1 MDQSCI
7 QSQRQSIYLPA
18 VRDRVFAPE
27 WQKGNMQLLV
37 SERRMIGTRWSCL
50 RAVKVD
56 YLPGIAY
63 SAEGREQAAKS
74 SRENHMIVQK
84 FGFLYRRFLIGV
96 VVFTS
101 FSIASAQKEQRVTI
115 IDGQTAEVRI
125 LTEIPEATE
134 PCAPAECEWWN
145 QIRKA
150 NSDLNQAYKRR
161 DEKSKRAAIERF
173 FLLLNEARDKSYK
186 VPVRDRPPQ
195 PLLTARPAYPYV
207 AKKNKVKGTV
217 KMSVEIGDYGLV
229 TDIKVTEGPGWGLNE
244 SAIESTRQAFFLPAI
259 KDGGF
264 VAYKMPVEVCFDCD
278 KSRRQ

>member
-1 MDQSCI
+1 
-7 QSQRQSIYLPA
+7 
-18 VRDRVFAPE
+18 
-27 WQKGNMQLLV
+27 
-37 SERRMIGTRWSCL
+37 MIGTHWSSL

-56 YLPGIAY
+56 YSPGIAY

-84 FGFLYRRFLIGV
+84 FCFLYRRFLIGMV

-101 FSIASAQKEQRVTI
+101 FSNVSGQKEQRVTL
-115 IDGQTAEVRI
+115 IDGQTAEVRM

-134 PCAPAECEWWN
+134 PCVPAECEWWN

-161 DEKSKRAAIERF
+161 DEKSKLAAIERF
-173 FLLLNEARDKSYK
+173 FLLLQEGREKVYR
-186 VPVRDRPPQ
+186 VPVKDRPPQ
-195 PLLTARPAYPYV
+195 PLLTARPHYPYV
-207 AKKNKVKGTV
+207 ARKNKIKGTV
-217 KMSVEIGDYGLV
+217 RMSVEIGDFGLV
-229 TDIKVTEGPGWGLNE
+229 TDIQIIEGPGWGLNE

-264 VAYKMPVEVCFDCD
+264 VAYKMPVEICFDCD